1 MSDQM
6 DQINNILNQL
16 KRRFNTRN
24 KSFFV
29 TIAIIIVV
37 LWILFTGLF
46 TVAVDEGSVIQRFGR
61 YDRQRGP
68 GLHFKLPDGIEK
80 RTNVKVKKVYTAE
93 FGLRT
98 IKADVE
104 TKYAPEEQYLIE
116 SLMLT
121 GDLNCALVPWIVQ
134 FRISDPVKFLFKVR
148 DPESTLH
155 DLSEAIMR
163 QVVGD
168 RSINEVITKRLEIAD
183 KAKVDLQKVLDEAEI
198 GLTIVNIE
206 LKNTNVPGPVQ
217 PSFNE
222 VNQALQEKEK
232 TIYQAREEY
241 NKSIPA
247 AKGEAERVI
256 RAAEGYALN
265 RINTSKGDSSLFVSQ
280 HAAYA
285 KSKNVTRRRIYLE
298 TMEEILPKLGG
309 KYIIDSE
316 QRSILPLLNL
326 GGKGAGK

>member
-1 MSDQM
+1 MNDQM
-6 DQINNILNQL
+6 DPINQILDPIRA
-16 KRRFNTRN
+16 KFGGKN
-24 KSFFV
+24 KLFFV
-29 TIAIIIVV
+29 VVVGIIAG
-37 LWILFTGLF
+37 LWLLFTCIF
-46 TVAVDEGSVIQRFGR
+46 TVAVDEVAVIQLFGK
-61 YDRQRGP
+61 YVRQSGP
-68 GLHFKLPDGIEK
+68 GLHLKLPDVIEK
-80 RTNVKVKKVYTAE
+80 RTNVKVKKVYTSE

-98 IKADVE
+98 IKAGVE
-104 TKYAPEEQYLIE
+104 TEYAPESQYLNE

-121 GDLNCALVPWIVQ
+121 GDLNCAIVPWIVQ

-148 DPESTLH
+148 DSESTLR

-183 KAKVDLQKVLDEAEI
+183 KAKVDLQKVLDEAET

-232 TIYQAREEY
+232 MIYQAREEY
-241 NKSIPA
+241 NKAIPA
-247 AKGEAERVI
+247 AKGEAERLI
-256 RAAEGYALN
+256 REAEGYSLN
-265 RINTSKGDSSLFVSQ
+265 RVNMARGDSSLFVSQ
-280 HAAYA
+280 HTAYA
-285 KSKNVTRRRIYLE
+285 RSKNVTRRRMYLE

-309 KYIIDSE
+309 KYLIDSD
-316 QRSILPLLNL
+316 QRTVLPLLNL
-326 GGKGAGK
+326 GDKGGQR

>member
-1 MSDQM
+1 MNGEM
-6 DQINNILNQL
+6 DQISKILNQL
-16 KRRFNTRN
+16 KERFNTKN
-24 KSFFV
+24 KSFFTV
-29 TIAIIIVV
+29 IVLIIVV

-46 TVAVDEGSVIQRFGR
+46 TVAVDEVAVIQRFGR
-61 YDRQRGP
+61 YVRQRGP

-98 IKADVE
+98 IKADIT

-148 DPESTLH
+148 DPESTLR

-183 KAKVDLQKVLDEAEI
+183 KANVDLQKVLDEAET
-198 GLTIVNIE
+198 GFAIVNIE

-241 NKSIPA
+241 NKAIPA
-247 AKGEAERVI
+247 EKGEAERII
-256 RAAEGYALN
+256 RAAEGYALD
-265 RINTSKGDSSLFVSQ
+265 RINTAKGDSSLFVAQ

-285 KSKNVTRRRIYLE
+285 KSKNVTRRRMYLE

-309 KYIIDSE
+309 KYIIDGD
-316 QRSILPLLNL
+316 QRSILPLLNI
-326 GGKGAGK
+326 GGKGEQK